1 VVVNIRRSKDE
12 EKRMAW
18 LKVVHVLAVVVLLG
32 NLLMAP
38 FWRKRLAALGGVQAR
53 AAANRSVRVADLIF
67 TLPSWVVVLATGIML
82 IIYRDMG
89 MRGGWLHLSLLLFL
103 GWLVFW
109 HILVLRARKAMIA
122 QAEEAASGGQAP
134 AELAQHERQWQQWSY
149 LAAGI
154 VVLILILMVIQ
165 PPLW

>member
-1 VVVNIRRSKDE
+1 
-12 EKRMAW
+12 MAW

-67 TLPSWVVVLATGIML
+67 TLPGWVVVLATGIML

-109 HILVLRARKAMIA
+109 HILILRARKAMIA

-134 AELAQHERQWQQWSY
+134 PELAQHERQWQQWSY

-154 VVLILILMVIQ
+154 AVLILILMVIQ

>member
-1 VVVNIRRSKDE
+1 MDRLMKI
-12 EKRMAW
+12 
-18 LKVVHVLAVVVLLG
+18 LHVLAVVVLLG

-38 FWRKRLAALGGVQAR
+38 FWRKRLVELGGVQAR
-53 AAANRSVRVADLIF
+53 AAANRSVRTADLIF
-67 TLPSWVVVLATGIML
+67 TLPGWVVVLATGIMM
-82 IIYRDMG
+82 IIYREMG

-109 HILVLRARKAMIA
+109 HMLVLRARKAMIA

-154 VVLILILMVIQ
+154 AVLILILMVIQ